1 VSIDIRNLKFKY
13 DDKNFELE
21 LTNLSIK
28 EGCFHTLLGAS
39 GCGKTTLLRL
49 LAGLEN
55 HTIGEIKI
63 DQNDVGYIFQE
74 ALLLPHLNVLDNV
87 CFGLKMKGI
96 KKKERYDI
104 ARRYLKELQIEELGS
119 RYPREIS
126 GGQAQRAAIA
136 RALVLKPRILLM
148 DEPFSALDEQL
159 RKNMRKLIKRLHNKY
174 KMTIVFVTHD
184 LEESFEVSDVISI
197 MKEGKVLQT
206 GTVDELLNCPKS
218 IKVAEFLGYKNIFE
232 GKVIDGVLTIGD
244 SFKKQIDSEN
254 GTKKVLLKSGNFI
267 RSDENKF
274 EMKGIVADVKSN
286 LMGYVLS
293 IENDGYLWELFSSK
307 REELGTKTYWT
318 FDGEPYFF
326 YE

>member
-1 VSIDIRNLKFKY
+1 MSIDIRNLKFKY

-104 ARRYLKELQIEELGS
+104 ARRYLKELQIEE
-119 RYPREIS
+119 E
-126 GGQAQRAAIA
+126 
-136 RALVLKPRILLM
+136 
-148 DEPFSALDEQL
+148 
-159 RKNMRKLIKRLHNKY
+159 
-174 KMTIVFVTHD
+174 VT
-184 LEESFEVSDVISI
+184 
-197 MKEGKVLQT
+197 T
-206 GTVDELLNCPKS
+206 T
-218 IKVAEFLGYKNIFE
+218 
-232 GKVIDGVLTIGD
+232 
-244 SFKKQIDSEN
+244 
-254 GTKKVLLKSGNFI
+254 
-267 RSDENKF
+267 
-274 EMKGIVADVKSN
+274 
-286 LMGYVLS
+286 
-293 IENDGYLWELFSSK
+293 
-307 REELGTKTYWT
+307 
-318 FDGEPYFF
+318 
-326 YE
+326 